1 MTTRVRFAPSPTGY
15 LHIGSARTALFNYL
29 YARHTGGKFL
39 LRIEDT
45 DLARSTEESTRS
57 ILDGLAWLELDQ
69 DEEIVFQSDN
79 ADKHRATAKKLLAE
93 GKAYRDFTPKA
104 EPNDANVKD
113 AIKDRARANQGE
125 KNLRDN
131 PYRDLTAEESNKR
144 AAAGEPFAIR
154 LKVPDVRT
162 GSGSDRVPAVLKTS
176 FEDAVYGLQER
187 DYAETED
194 LVLLRSDG
202 HPLYNLAVVCDD
214 IEMQITHVIRGQ
226 DHLTNTHKQI
236 LIYEALGITPPTF
249 AHLPLIMAPNKGKL
263 SKRKHGEV
271 VSMTT
276 YRDAG
281 FLAAAFRNFLALLGW
296 SAGEEKEIYSL
307 VELIETFSLD
317 GIHRSNA
324 VFNFTENDPR
334 KWTDDKAQWMNAEYI
349 RTMPIGELLPFVKA
363 ELKSAKLWREEY
375 EEQLSVV
382 SGQLSEDADTLQKP
396 ARSKGEMI
404 RTPPSVSSPQISK
417 SSSDEMQ
424 KTAREQGRYIQ
435 PEIGSSEWFENT
447 INLIRQRFFTLKD
460 FSSQGRAYFS
470 EDYDFDPAAIAKNL
484 TKFPE
489 LKTWLPELA
498 DRFEAEFGDS
508 VSSPHVSKGYGE
520 AANWPP
526 ANAGGSDTFTEANI
540 ELVVKAFTE
549 EKGTKLGVIMNGAR
563 TLITGVAVGP
573 SMLSVFEVIG
583 LERII
588 MRLRSHVAWNS

>member
-1 MTTRVRFAPSPTGY
+1 MTVRVRFAPSPTGY

-57 ILDGLAWLELDQ
+57 ILDGLAWLELDH

-79 ADKHRATAKKLLAE
+79 ADKHRLTAGKLLAE

-113 AIKDRARANQGE
+113 AIKDRARAAQGE
-125 KNLRDN
+125 KRMRDN
-131 PYRDLTAEESNKR
+131 PYRDLSSEESDAR

-154 LKVPDVRT
+154 LKVA
-162 GSGSDRVPAVLKTS
+162 AVGKTS

-187 DYAETED
+187 DYNDTED

-214 IEMQITHVIRGQ
+214 IEMRITHVIRGQ
-226 DHLTNTHKQI
+226 DHLTNTHKQV
-236 LIYEALGITPPTF
+236 LIYEALGVTPPTF

-263 SKRKHGEV
+263 SKRNHGEI
-271 VSMTT
+271 VSLTT

-296 SAGEEKEIYSL
+296 SAGEEQEIYSL
-307 VELIETFSLD
+307 KELIKKFTLD

-334 KWTDDKAQWMNAEYI
+334 RWTDDKAQWMNAEYI
-349 RTMPIGELLPFVKA
+349 RTMPLAELLPFVKP
-363 ELKSAKLWREEY
+363 ELKAAKLWREEY
-375 EEQLSVV
+375 E
-382 SGQLSEDADTLQKP
+382 DD
-396 ARSKGEMI
+396 
-404 RTPPSVSSPQISK
+404 
-417 SSSDEMQ
+417 D
-424 KTAREQGRYIQ
+424 KT
-435 PEIGSSEWFENT
+435 WFENT

-460 FSSQGRAYFS
+460 FSNQGRAYFS
-470 EDYDFDPAAIAKNL
+470 EDYDFDPAAIEKNL
-484 TKFPE
+484 SKFPD

-498 DRFEAEFGDS
+498 DRFAPMES
-508 VSSPHVSKGYGE
+508 
-520 AANWPP
+520 
-526 ANAGGSDTFTEANI
+526 FTEPEI
-540 ELVVKAFTE
+540 EEVVKAFTE

-563 TLITGVAVGP
+563 TLLTGVAVGP
-573 SMLSVFEVIG
+573 SMRAVFETLGKDRSI
-583 LERII
+583 L
-588 MRLRSHVAWNS
+588 RLKSQIAWNIKN

>member
-29 YARHTGGKFL
+29 YARHVGGKFL

-57 ILDGLAWLELDQ
+57 ILDGLKWLELEH
-69 DEEIVFQSDN
+69 DEGIVFQSDN
-79 ADKHRATAKKLLAE
+79 ADRHRATALKLLEE

-104 EPNDANVKD
+104 EPSDQNVKEGI
-113 AIKDRARANQGE
+113 AERARAGQGI
-125 KNLRDN
+125 KNMRDN
-131 PYRDLTAEESNKR
+131 LFRDISEVESDTR
-144 AAAGEPFAIR
+144 AANGEPFAIR
-154 LKVPDVRT
+154 LKVAMVGRT
-162 GSGSDRVPAVLKTS
+162 AFD
-176 FEDAVYGLQER
+176 DAVYGIQER
-187 DYAETED
+187 NYEDTED

-236 LIYEALGITPPTF
+236 LIYEAIGVTPPIF

-307 VELIETFSLD
+307 TELVEKFSLD

-324 VFNFTENDPR
+324 VFNFHESDPR
-334 KWTDDKAQWMNAEYI
+334 KWTDDKAIWMNAEYI
-349 RTMPIGELLPFVKA
+349 RAMPLPGLLPFVKA
-363 ELKSAKLWREEY
+363 ELKAAKLWRDEY
-375 EEQLSVV
+375 E
-382 SGQLSEDADTLQKP
+382 DDDKA
-396 ARSKGEMI
+396 
-404 RTPPSVSSPQISK
+404 
-417 SSSDEMQ
+417 
-424 KTAREQGRYIQ
+424 
-435 PEIGSSEWFENT
+435 WFERT
-447 INLIRQRFFTLKD
+447 IELIRQRFFTLKD
-460 FSSQGRAYFS
+460 FSAQGRAYFS
-470 EDYDFDPAAIAKNL
+470 EDYDFDPAAIEKNL
-484 TKFPE
+484 NKFPD

-498 DRFEAEFGDS
+498 DRFDLMES
-508 VSSPHVSKGYGE
+508 
-520 AANWPP
+520 
-526 ANAGGSDTFTEANI
+526 FTEPEI
-540 ELVVKAFTE
+540 ETAVKAFTE

-563 TLITGVAVGP
+563 TLLTGVAVGP
-573 SMLSVFEVIG
+573 SMLSVFETLG
-583 LERII
+583 KEKSI
-588 MRLRSHVAWNS
+588 MRLKSQVAWN